1 MCEFTGTKKKKNNC
15 IYGIV
20 RFCSPSFKCLAV
32 GSQGGL
38 AQALT
43 LLQSKHSASRWF
55 ELPMRTSS
63 GVEGFCDVE
72 ANATSWDCGKISA
85 ATDCASKTGCS
96 WSVGD
101 PFPGLCGVR
110 DDPAQELN
118 CKKLTQPTD
127 CVSASCQWYRF
138 AMGPGPVRWS
148 R

>member
-1 MCEFTGTKKKKNNC
+1 MAMATQL
-15 IYGIV
+15 IV
-20 RFCSPSFKCLAV
+20 LSCCLLAAASGSSNQVVEAALEDDTTSPDE
-32 GSQGGL
+32 
-38 AQALT
+38 ALM
-43 LLQSKHSASRWF
+43 LLQHSASWF
-55 ELPMRTSS
+55 ELPRTSS

-72 ANATSWDCGKISA
+72 LNATSWDCGKISA

-96 WSVGD
+96 WSAGD

-110 DDPAQELN
+110 DDPAQELH
-118 CKKLTQPTD
+118 CKKLTRPTD